1 MVFFLLKVFALA
13 FSGADFNLRDRDGV
27 SLYRLLI
34 SAVDRFFRRL
44 LTSFKDGVV
53 LDATLLLILLLLVFQ
68 LKEKGRASP
77 KETLKSTIES

>member
-1 MVFFLLKVFALA
+1 MVFFLLNVFARA

-27 SLYRLLI
+27 SLYRLSI

-53 LDATLLLILLLLVFQ
+53 
-68 LKEKGRASP
+68 
-77 KETLKSTIES
+77 

>member
-1 MVFFLLKVFALA
+1 MVFFLLNVFARA

-27 SLYRLLI
+27 SLYRLSV

-53 LDATLLLILLLLVFQ
+53 LDATILLILPLFVFQ
-68 LKEKGRASP
+68 LKEKGRTSP
-77 KETLKSTIES
+77 KATLKSTIES